1 MGFTGSHFIGYFDWV
16 FSIPSGEIGAIR
28 QR

>member
-16 FSIPSGEIGAIR
+16 LNIPSGELGAIR